1 MLSARTS
8 TRTFGRAVRLFSKF
22 DCWKCQKGNEPPSL
36 ECGSCG
42 NLLQPDKSVR
52 LQNFFALF
60 GV

>member
-1 MLSARTS
+1 M
-8 TRTFGRAVRLFSKF
+8 RLFSKF